1 MVGRVKRCREQAR
14 TSSVSRRRV
23 ICRRRVIYR
32 VAIVV
37 YNLGGSRVG
46 LSIPNSVAN
55 HGESRKDY
63 SPPTEQTSSALPSYE
78 VPNPVAIPEKPAHA
92 VSPGTN
98 YHESIWVTVL
108 LPARVHSG
116 PSVDT
121 PIIRFYA
128 VGTPLHVT
136 RYWNDW
142 IEVIEPGASKSGWI
156 YRKYLGAISN
166 SEQSKIASHE
176 AQAQSVVAEASVPAK
191 RYAKAIP
198 VKRDAKTISSSK
210 KSIGVK
216 PVKPKPIRG
225 RTEMASLLQRAF
237 SGY

>member
-1 MVGRVKRCREQAR
+1 MNRLALVPCLV
-14 TSSVSRRRV
+14 
-23 ICRRRVIYR
+23 
-32 VAIVV
+32 VASYVAGASYIAWPIVV

-142 IEVIEPGASKSGWI
+142 IEVSEPGASKSGWI

-166 SEQSKIASHE
+166 SEQKIASQE
-176 AQAQSVVAEASVPAK
+176 VQAQNAVAHSVPAK
-191 RYAKAIP
+191 RYVEANPTKRYANNVRSKQSTRAKPGAA
-198 VKRDAKTISSSK
+198 R
-210 KSIGVK
+210 
-216 PVKPKPIRG
+216 PIRA

>member
-1 MVGRVKRCREQAR
+1 
-14 TSSVSRRRV
+14 
-23 ICRRRVIYR
+23 
-32 VAIVV
+32 
-37 YNLGGSRVG
+37 L
-46 LSIPNSVAN
+46 
-55 HGESRKDY
+55 
-63 SPPTEQTSSALPSYE
+63 
-78 VPNPVAIPEKPAHA
+78 
-92 VSPGTN
+92 
-98 YHESIWVTVL
+98 
-108 LPARVHSG
+108 
-116 PSVDT
+116 
-121 PIIRFYA
+121 
-128 VGTPLHVT
+128 
-136 RYWNDW
+136 NDW

-216 PVKPKPIRG
+216 QVKPKPIRG

>member
-1 MVGRVKRCREQAR
+1 VNRLAPIPCL
-14 TSSVSRRRV
+14 V
-23 ICRRRVIYR
+23 IASY
-32 VAIVV
+32 VAIASYIAWPVVV
-37 YNLGGSRVG
+37 YEIGGSRVG

-55 HGESRKDY
+55 RGESRKDY
-63 SPPTEQTSSALPSYE
+63 SPPTEQTRSALPSYG

-108 LPARVHSG
+108 LPARVHTG

-121 PIIRFYA
+121 PITHFYA

-166 SEQSKIASHE
+166 SEQSKMALQE
-176 AQAQSVVAEASVPAK
+176 AQGQKPVAEVSAPAKRHAKATAAKRYAKAVPAK
-191 RYAKAIP
+191 RYAS
-198 VKRDAKTISSSK
+198 TIGFSRKSSPTTSK
-210 KSIGVK
+210 
-216 PVKPKPIRG
+216 PNRG

>member
-1 MVGRVKRCREQAR
+1 VNKL
-14 TSSVSRRRV
+14 
-23 ICRRRVIYR
+23 
-32 VAIVV
+32 AIVPCLV
-37 YNLGGSRVG
+37 VASYVAGASYIASHTALYIAYELRGPSAGFK
-46 LSIPNSVAN
+46 IPTTVST
-55 HGESRKDY
+55 HGETRTK
-63 SPPTEQTSSALPSYE
+63 QTSLVHPSYE
-78 VPNPVAIPEKPAHA
+78 VPNKSPAITEKPAAA
-92 VSPGTN
+92 VLPETH
-98 YHESIWVTVL
+98 YHESTWVKVL

-128 VGTPLHVT
+128 VGTPLRAS
-136 RYWNDW
+136 RYRDDW
-142 IEVIEPGASKSGWI
+142 FEIIEPSTSKSGWI

-191 RYAKAIP
+191 HYAKAIP
-198 VKRDAKTISSSK
+198 VKRYANIRRSSK
-210 KSIGVK
+210 QTTRVK
-216 PVKPKPIRG
+216 PVTPKPIRG

>member
-1 MVGRVKRCREQAR
+1 MNRLALVPCLV
-14 TSSVSRRRV
+14 
-23 ICRRRVIYR
+23 
-32 VAIVV
+32 VASYVAGASYIAWPIVV

-55 HGESRKDY
+55 RGESRKDY

-128 VGTPLHVT
+128 VGTLLHVT

>member
-1 MVGRVKRCREQAR
+1 MAVPGSFRGAFRIEVQKKPPGD
-14 TSSVSRRRV
+14 RRV
-23 ICRRRVIYR
+23 
-32 VAIVV
+32 
-37 YNLGGSRVG
+37 SKFDQFFVG
-46 LSIPNSVAN
+46 LLSKTRLV
-55 HGESRKDY
+55 H
-63 SPPTEQTSSALPSYE
+63 PSYE
-78 VPNPVAIPEKPAHA
+78 VPNKSPAITEKAAAAVLPETH
-92 VSPGTN
+92 
-98 YHESIWVTVL
+98 YHESTWVTVL

>member
-1 MVGRVKRCREQAR
+1 LAGRVF
-14 TSSVSRRRV
+14 
-23 ICRRRVIYR
+23 
-32 VAIVV
+32 
-37 YNLGGSRVG
+37 G

-55 HGESRKDY
+55 RGESRKDY
-63 SPPTEQTSSALPSYE
+63 SAPTEQTSSALPSYE
-78 VPNPVAIPEKPAHA
+78 VPNKPVAIPEKPAHA

-108 LPARVHSG
+108 LPARVHTG

-121 PIIRFYA
+121 PITHFYA
-128 VGTPLHVT
+128 VGTPLHAT

-166 SEQSKIASHE
+166 SEQSKIASQE
-176 AQAQSVVAEASVPAK
+176 AQAQSRVAEASVPAK

-198 VKRDAKTISSSK
+198 VKRDAKTIRSSK
-210 KSIGVK
+210 KSTGVK

>member
-1 MVGRVKRCREQAR
+1 VNRLALVPCLVVA
-14 TSSVSRRRV
+14 S
-23 ICRRRVIYR
+23 Y
-32 VAIVV
+32 VAIASYIAWPFVV
-37 YNLGGSRVG
+37 YEIGGSRVG

-55 HGESRKDY
+55 RGESRKDY
-63 SPPTEQTSSALPSYE
+63 SAPTEQTSSALPSYE
-78 VPNPVAIPEKPAHA
+78 VSNKPVAIPEKPAHA

-108 LPARVHSG
+108 LPARVHTG

-121 PIIRFYA
+121 PITHFYA
-128 VGTPLHVT
+128 VGTPLHAM

-156 YRKYLGAISN
+156 YRKYLGAVSN
-166 SEQSKIASHE
+166 SEQGKIASQE
-176 AQAQSVVAEASVPAK
+176 PQAQTAAAEMSVPAK
-191 RYAKAIP
+191 RYAKAVP
-198 VKRDAKTISSSK
+198 AKRYANTIRSLK
-210 KSIGVK
+210 KSTRVK
-216 PVKPKPIRG
+216 PVTPKPVRG

>member
-1 MVGRVKRCREQAR
+1 VNKLALVPCLVIA
-14 TSSVSRRRV
+14 SYVAVVSY
-23 ICRRRVIYR
+23 I
-32 VAIVV
+32 AWPIVV

-55 HGESRKDY
+55 RGESRKDY
-63 SPPTEQTSSALPSYE
+63 SPPTEQTSSARPSYE
-78 VPNPVAIPEKPAHA
+78 VPNPVAIPEKPAHV

-108 LPARVHSG
+108 LPARVHTG

-121 PIIRFYA
+121 PITHFYA
-128 VGTPLHVT
+128 VGTPLHAT

-166 SEQSKIASHE
+166 SEQSKMASQE
-176 AQAQSVVAEASVPAK
+176 AQGQKPVAEVSAPAKRHAKATAAKRYAKAVPAK
-191 RYAKAIP
+191 RYAS
-198 VKRDAKTISSSK
+198 TIGFSRKSSPTTSK
-210 KSIGVK
+210 
-216 PVKPKPIRG
+216 PNRG
-225 RTEMASLLQRAF
+225 RTEMASLLERAF